1 MSVSNYL
8 CREEE
13 AERFVQC
20 LVPVLHGVPGQQH
33 VVFVG
38 VGFIPKVVKDAVN
51 KARAGFSGI
60 TKEQIEAYDNF
71 KKLLKDINKN
81 IDTYKKTGVLIT
93 MAEKLIHWAEI
104 YVNGDSVANGGP
116 VVYTN
121 VAPLPGANPP
131 PYSPY
136 ALPSAPPPP
145 QQYPPLP
152 YPPQYPP
159 PPYPQQ
165 QQPQY
170 PPPPGGYP
178 SHPAA
183 SRSPMPN
190 LVLHVP
196 HCGLSS
202 RR

>member
-116 VVYTN
+116 VVYTT

-131 PYSPY
+131 PYSPH
-136 ALPSAPPPP
+136 ALPSAPQPP
-145 QQYPPLP
+145 QQYPPP
-152 YPPQYPP
+152 SYPPQYPQYPP
-159 PPYPQQ
+159 PPPPPPAGYPS
-165 QQPQY
+165 PAY
-170 PPPPGGYP
+170 PPPH
-178 SHPAA
+178 SA
-183 SRSPMPN
+183 RSPMPN